1 MLRVSAKTTK
11 RALDLALVNGEF
23 SGDSDIAF
31 GQELT
36 DFASAFAGRDEDELK
51 QARQTLLAAAGQR
64 ALVDAAGV
72 AANFQRMVRIADSM
86 GIPVDGS
93 SEMMDEVRDTL
104 DLYRFKSAENSAK
117 VLGRKTLNRETLN
130 SEAADAAD
138 NKEATDRET
147 A

>member
-31 GQELT
+31 ELT

-72 AANFQRMVRIADSM
+72 AANFQRMVRATPWD
-86 GIPVDGS
+86 
-93 SEMMDEVRDTL
+93 RLT
-104 DLYRFKSAENSAK
+104 
-117 VLGRKTLNRETLN
+117 
-130 SEAADAAD
+130 AAA
-138 NKEATDRET
+138 R
-147 A
+147 